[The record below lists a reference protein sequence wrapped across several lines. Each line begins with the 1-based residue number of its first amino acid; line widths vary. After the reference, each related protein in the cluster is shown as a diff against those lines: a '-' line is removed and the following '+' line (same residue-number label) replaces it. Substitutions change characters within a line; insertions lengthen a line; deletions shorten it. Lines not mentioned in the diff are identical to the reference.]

1 MIELVAIDWPELTW
15 PAAIVWVALIVCI
28 FGIPMLATGR
38 RPAVL
43 DAKLLEEVRAIRK
56 ELADLREDVA
66 ELDRVLK
73 SVG

>member
-1 MIELVAIDWPELTW
+1 MIELVAVDWPQLTW
-15 PAAIVWVALIVCI
+15 PAAVVWVAVIVCI
-28 FGIPMLATGR
+28 FGVPMAFGNR
-38 RPAVL
+38 RPAAM
-43 DAKLLEEVRAIRK
+43 DAKLLEEMRAIRD